1 MVTTPTLLAK
11 ESLPEIQLSNTQPGA
26 DSSANKPGNDK
37 SSTQATPQGAAG
49 QINGPAMPVSM
60 RNEKKSQ
67 MLDAMD
73 AKIAMLLPRQPPH
86 QPNHLARVQRVADIV
101 RSLAGKPQALNEF
114 REFARQTSAKFGFPE
129 INWGMKVAD
138 PKTGERVS
146 LTWDAPKNVDSV
158 EVSKELQGDMGPSKR
173 VADSAPTT
181 SDSAPETAPQST
193 DETAQQPQQPD
204 PPKQDGAQAAGNQA
218 STTDRPSTQS
228 VAPVSQAQFEED
240 VKSDPTFGN
249 SKGAENAPNLLA
261 HWKPI
266 LEFVGRQPG
275 VKKADLGPD
284 GFSPTAAMLK
294 VILPN
299 VPQILVAMSKP
310 QPT

>member
-11 ESLPEIQLSNTQPGA
+11 ASLPEIQPSNTQPGA
-26 DSSANKPGNDK
+26 SGSANKPGNDK

-49 QINGPAMPVSM
+49 QTNGPAMPVSM

-73 AKIAMLLPRQPPH
+73 AKIATLLPGQPPH

-138 PKTGERVS
+138 PKTGESVS

-158 EVSKELQGDMGPSKR
+158 EVSKELQREMGPSKK
-173 VADSAPTT
+173 VADAAPTT
-181 SDSAPETAPQST
+181 SPSVAETAPQST
-193 DETAQQPQQPD
+193 DQTAQQPE
-204 PPKQDGAQAAGNQA
+204 QDGTQAAGNQA
-218 STTDRPSTQS
+218 STTDQPSAQS
-228 VAPVSQAQFEED
+228 NVNVSQAQFAAAM
-240 VKSDPTFGN
+240 KSDQKLGD
-249 SKGAENAPNLLA
+249 SKDAQNLRDN
-261 HWKPI
+261 WNPI
-266 LEFVGRQPG
+266 LAFVGQQPG
-275 VKKADLGPD
+275 VDKANLGPD
-284 GFSPTAAMLK
+284 GVSPTPAFLLK

-299 VPQILVAMSKP
+299 VPKILAAMSKTP
-310 QPT
+310 QPS